1 MGLKWFEIDNVVV
14 VIVMKRSQL
23 CSIKLVHKTGSGFT
37 EVLCDPVVL
46 LFCKLLKRA
55 VPKRENKK
63 DNYMF
68 GVDEEINQLIGTHP
82 CGLI

>member
-23 CSIKLVHKTGSGFT
+23 CSIKLHKTGSGFT

-46 LFCKLLKRA
+46 LFWKLLKRA

-68 GVDEEINQLIGTHP
+68 GVDEGINQLIGTHP

>member
-23 CSIKLVHKTGSGFT
+23 CSKTGSGFT

-46 LFCKLLKRA
+46 LFWKLLKRA

>member
-23 CSIKLVHKTGSGFT
+23 CSKTGSGFT

-68 GVDEEINQLIGTHP
+68 GVDEGINQLIGTHP